1 MPIVLVGVKVGAAA
15 LPSFEIEFTAL
26 DDDETYTNERKFSS
40 SSFLSS
46 FQQDLFCFIVVLSFL
61 PLAREFTTLVVKRD
75 VEGAEKRRKF
85 IFIPLFSFCV

>member
-40 SSFLSS
+40 FLSS

-61 PLAREFTTLVVKRD
+61 PLAREFTTLVVKK
-75 VEGAEKRRKF
+75 KRRRG
-85 IFIPLFSFCV
+85 C

>member
-40 SSFLSS
+40 SSF
-46 FQQDLFCFIVVLSFL
+46 FF
-61 PLAREFTTLVVKRD
+61 E
-75 VEGAEKRRKF
+75 
-85 IFIPLFSFCV
+85 LFSTRFVLFHRRFELPPSS